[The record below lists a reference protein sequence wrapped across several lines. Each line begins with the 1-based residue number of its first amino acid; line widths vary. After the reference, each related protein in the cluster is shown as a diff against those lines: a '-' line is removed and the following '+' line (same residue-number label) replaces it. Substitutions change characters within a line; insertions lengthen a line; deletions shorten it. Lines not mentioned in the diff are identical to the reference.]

1 MKTIL
6 IPLLLHL
13 TLYSCKS
20 QKTSQLTQRMDSQ
33 TQSQTRAGTSWLQFN
48 NLDSTHRYW
57 YYTGDSTFF
66 FHPDF
71 GLWGHSGQ
79 ITYIEQKSSET
90 NEKQLL
96 SQYDSLSTVKAKIQ
110 LDSYKI
116 WTSYFIRNWIWLLLL
131 LILTAVYWLGKKLK
145 KSDRL

>member
-1 MKTIL
+1 MNKIIISFCVL
-6 IPLLLHL
+6 AICYGCKVNKEKSERLLED
-13 TLYSCKS
+13 
-20 QKTSQLTQRMDSQ
+20 RQ
-33 TQSQTRAGTSWLQFN
+33 TQSRLETSTSWLQFN

-79 ITYIEQKSSET
+79 ITYIEQKRSET
-90 NEKQLL
+90 NRKQLL

-116 WTSYFIRNWIWLLLL
+116 WTSYLMRNWIWFLLLP
-131 LILTAVYWLGKKLK
+131 ILTAVYWMYKKLK
-145 KSDRL
+145 KAARL